1 MFLLAHL
8 LLPSPGNKYAYD
20 VHEDEMQPRCEELE
34 VALDHPMRPF
44 FYYRAKNVTL
54 YSGVRMTDLF
64 SPRFILIWNSRKCAV
79 FAKIFLINMWHQGV
93 EMGSKLTPETS
104 RTFLKGPYFY
114 DIRSGGERLRA
125 LPSQQADKR
134 KEGYKYT

>member
-1 MFLLAHL
+1 
-8 LLPSPGNKYAYD
+8 
-20 VHEDEMQPRCEELE
+20 
-34 VALDHPMRPF
+34 
-44 FYYRAKNVTL
+44 
-54 YSGVRMTDLF
+54 MTDLF

-134 KEGYKYT
+134 KEGYLILSVTLGEEVTDQEMTLIQYKCTSFSLAGDLQADKR